1 MPLPKVKLRELNLS
15 DVEDRYKWSLD
26 KQVTKYLVV
35 PDEYPP
41 FTRENTEQWIKLC
54 ISKSNG
60 YEQRAVM
67 TEEDKHIGWV
77 DLKNFDKVNK
87 NAELGIAIGDREY
100 WGKGYGMSA
109 LLEMLRIGFL
119 EFNLV
124 KVWLRV
130 DIDNLSAVKSYERAG
145 FINEGLMRS
154 DRYRKGEFVDRY
166 RFSILKEEFIRV

>member
-1 MPLPKVKLRELNLS
+1 
-15 DVEDRYKWSLD
+15 
-26 KQVTKYLVV
+26 
-35 PDEYPP
+35 
-41 FTRENTEQWIKLC
+41 
-54 ISKSNG
+54 
-60 YEQRAVM
+60 
-67 TEEDKHIGWV
+67 
-77 DLKNFDKVNK
+77 
-87 NAELGIAIGDREY
+87 
-100 WGKGYGMSA
+100 MSA

>member
-1 MPLPKVKLRELNLS
+1 MPLPKVKLRELSLS

-26 KQVTKYLVV
+26 KQVTKHLVV
-35 PDEYPP
+35 PDKYPP
-41 FTRENTEQWIKLC
+41 FTREDTEQWIKLC

-60 YEQRAVM
+60 YEQRAVI
-67 TEEDKHIGWV
+67 TEEEKHIGWV

-100 WGKGYGMSA
+100 LGKGYGMSA

-145 FINEGLMRS
+145 FINEGLMRK

>member
-54 ISKSNG
+54 ILKSNG

-100 WGKGYGMSA
+100 WEKGMVCQP
-109 LLEMLRIGFL
+109 F
-119 EFNLV
+119 
-124 KVWLRV
+124 
-130 DIDNLSAVKSYERAG
+130 
-145 FINEGLMRS
+145 
-154 DRYRKGEFVDRY
+154 
-166 RFSILKEEFIRV
+166 